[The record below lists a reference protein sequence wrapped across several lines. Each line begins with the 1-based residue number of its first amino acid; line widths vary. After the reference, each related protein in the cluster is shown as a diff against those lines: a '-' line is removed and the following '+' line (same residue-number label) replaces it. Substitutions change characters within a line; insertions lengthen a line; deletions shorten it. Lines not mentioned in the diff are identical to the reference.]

1 MCLVKYIVS
10 FLFLFPFVTF
20 SLTLQF
26 WDPSK
31 GNQVGDLFSLYLV
44 GLYVVCSHICIKF
57 SYCQSSQQEL
67 LQEYF
72 VCVCVCV
79 CVCSVTQLCLYNP
92 QTVAHQAP
100 LLIGFSRQEYWSGI
114 PFLPLGI
121 FPTQGWNPHLL
132 CIPALAGGFFT
143 TAPTQEYS
151 YLLLILCQLTLGCNM
166 KVQRQRL

>member
-79 CVCSVTQLCLYNP
+79 CVLSHSIVSLQPIDCSPPGSSVNRIF
-92 QTVAHQAP
+92 QARILEWDSISSSGDLP
-100 LLIGFSRQEYWSGI
+100 HPGMEPASLMYTCTGRRILHHCTNSGI
-114 PFLPLGI
+114 FLPSI
-121 FPTQGWNPHLL
+121 NTMPTHPGL
-132 CIPALAGGFFT
+132 
-143 TAPTQEYS
+143 
-151 YLLLILCQLTLGCNM
+151 
-166 KVQRQRL
+166 